1 MTKRNSVFLLFA
13 LHLISVHG
21 LLSDNI
27 NNQPKTTL
35 SSSSHKDV
43 LIFLMQEVIQ
53 IKNTLLEKSKELDKI
68 RSTVAN
74 QSSMF
79 FNLTKELESM
89 MDDRNNLN
97 SDEIRKLRNEV
108 AVLKSTVQNELAN
121 HFQML
126 TSTNLTELFSR
137 LQSLENSVTLAMNQ
151 SVSTSDMVTLEQR
164 LSAISVT
171 YITKLETALQSFMNN
186 ITERVTALE
195 QDRILPD
202 RIRLVNGS
210 THWMGRVEVS
220 YEGTWATV
228 SGIMSSAVNF
238 DDKAAKVV
246 CRMLGYP
253 TENAA
258 AIHKSSPLYFGKG
271 SGRIDMRLYGVN
283 CSGNENTLY
292 DCPHYINDSLPR
304 YEHKNDVGVAC
315 MEIRLTCGSSPSNGR
330 VEVNF
335 GEGWGTVCDDLWDD
349 RDARVVCR
357 MLGYHGS
364 AQGLHG
370 TPTTGGQGII
380 WLDDVECSGSETS
393 LAQCRRKFYDIGYA
407 ACSHSEDARVIC
419 QN

>member
-195 QDRILPD
+195 QDRILP
-202 RIRLVNGS
+202 
-210 THWMGRVEVS
+210 
-220 YEGTWATV
+220 
-228 SGIMSSAVNF
+228 
-238 DDKAAKVV
+238 
-246 CRMLGYP
+246 
-253 TENAA
+253 
-258 AIHKSSPLYFGKG
+258 GKITIG
-271 SGRIDMRLYGVN
+271 
-283 CSGNENTLY
+283 
-292 DCPHYINDSLPR
+292 
-304 YEHKNDVGVAC
+304 
-315 MEIRLTCGSSPSNGR
+315 
-330 VEVNF
+330 
-335 GEGWGTVCDDLWDD
+335 
-349 RDARVVCR
+349 
-357 MLGYHGS
+357 
-364 AQGLHG
+364 GL
-370 TPTTGGQGII
+370 I
-380 WLDDVECSGSETS
+380 
-393 LAQCRRKFYDIGYA
+393 
-407 ACSHSEDARVIC
+407 
-419 QN
+419 

>member
-186 ITERVTALE
+186 ITERVAALE
-195 QDRILPD
+195 QDRILP
-202 RIRLVNGS
+202 G
-210 THWMGRVEVS
+210 
-220 YEGTWATV
+220 
-228 SGIMSSAVNF
+228 
-238 DDKAAKVV
+238 KVTI
-246 CRMLGYP
+246 G
-253 TENAA
+253 
-258 AIHKSSPLYFGKG
+258 
-271 SGRIDMRLYGVN
+271 
-283 CSGNENTLY
+283 
-292 DCPHYINDSLPR
+292 
-304 YEHKNDVGVAC
+304 
-315 MEIRLTCGSSPSNGR
+315 
-330 VEVNF
+330 
-335 GEGWGTVCDDLWDD
+335 
-349 RDARVVCR
+349 
-357 MLGYHGS
+357 
-364 AQGLHG
+364 GL
-370 TPTTGGQGII
+370 I
-380 WLDDVECSGSETS
+380 
-393 LAQCRRKFYDIGYA
+393 
-407 ACSHSEDARVIC
+407 
-419 QN
+419 

>member
-164 LSAISVT
+164 LSALSVT

-186 ITERVTALE
+186 VTERVTALE
-195 QDRILPD
+195 QDRILP
-202 RIRLVNGS
+202 
-210 THWMGRVEVS
+210 
-220 YEGTWATV
+220 
-228 SGIMSSAVNF
+228 
-238 DDKAAKVV
+238 
-246 CRMLGYP
+246 
-253 TENAA
+253 
-258 AIHKSSPLYFGKG
+258 GKITIG
-271 SGRIDMRLYGVN
+271 
-283 CSGNENTLY
+283 
-292 DCPHYINDSLPR
+292 
-304 YEHKNDVGVAC
+304 
-315 MEIRLTCGSSPSNGR
+315 
-330 VEVNF
+330 
-335 GEGWGTVCDDLWDD
+335 
-349 RDARVVCR
+349 
-357 MLGYHGS
+357 
-364 AQGLHG
+364 GL
-370 TPTTGGQGII
+370 I
-380 WLDDVECSGSETS
+380 
-393 LAQCRRKFYDIGYA
+393 
-407 ACSHSEDARVIC
+407 
-419 QN
+419 

>member
-53 IKNTLLEKSKELDKI
+53 IKNTLQEKSKELDKI

-137 LQSLENSVTLAMNQ
+137 LQSLENSVILAMNQ

-164 LSAISVT
+164 LSALSVT

-186 ITERVTALE
+186 VTERVTALE
-195 QDRILPD
+195 QDRILP
-202 RIRLVNGS
+202 
-210 THWMGRVEVS
+210 
-220 YEGTWATV
+220 
-228 SGIMSSAVNF
+228 
-238 DDKAAKVV
+238 
-246 CRMLGYP
+246 
-253 TENAA
+253 
-258 AIHKSSPLYFGKG
+258 GKITIG
-271 SGRIDMRLYGVN
+271 
-283 CSGNENTLY
+283 
-292 DCPHYINDSLPR
+292 
-304 YEHKNDVGVAC
+304 
-315 MEIRLTCGSSPSNGR
+315 
-330 VEVNF
+330 
-335 GEGWGTVCDDLWDD
+335 
-349 RDARVVCR
+349 
-357 MLGYHGS
+357 
-364 AQGLHG
+364 GL
-370 TPTTGGQGII
+370 I
-380 WLDDVECSGSETS
+380 
-393 LAQCRRKFYDIGYA
+393 
-407 ACSHSEDARVIC
+407 
-419 QN
+419 